1 MTVTEKPFHIHFF
14 PKNGSGFA
22 ITEFGH
28 SRRETKCKVHAN
40 VRHETI
46 FHFVIKGVC
55 RFCTFDAEPGEAFT
69 VADGVMHSFSVEAG
83 YEHYWFCAS
92 GDKMPLILAVF
103 GISGEDHGRFE
114 VKMPLCELEKALS
127 DVFAKCAAADTDSAY
142 AMVSSLFF
150 SLLPLLRKKEEG
162 AGNAG
167 KKDACAAAASF
178 MERCFYRRL
187 PMTEVAAE
195 AGVSEKHLCRLFRKN
210 YGIPPVRYLAS
221 VRMKNARRLLETTP
235 LTVAQ
240 IASATGYP
248 SQPAFSESFK
258 KHYGVYPSR
267 LREDRI
273 EKQTEL

>member
-14 PKNGSGFA
+14 PKSDSGFA

-28 SRRETKCKVHAN
+28 SRRETKCKVPAN

-55 RFCTFDAEPGEAFT
+55 RFCAFDAEPGEAFMT
-69 VADGVMHSFSVEAG
+69 ADGVMHSFSVDAG

-103 GISGEDHGRFE
+103 GISGENHGHFE
-114 VKMPLCELEKALS
+114 VKMPLSEMEKAFS
-127 DVFAKCAAADTDSAY
+127 DCFAKCAVADEDSAY

-150 SLLPLLRKKEEG
+150 SLLPLLRKKGEG
-162 AGNAG
+162 GKPD
-167 KKDACAAAASF
+167 KKDVGTVAAAF

-195 AGVSEKHLCRLFRKN
+195 AGVSEKYLCRLFKKKT
-210 YGIPPVRYLAS
+210 GMPPVRYLAS

-240 IASATGYP
+240 IASATGFP
-248 SQPAFSESFK
+248 SQPAFSESFRK
-258 KHYGVYPSR
+258 YYGVYPSR
-267 LREDRI
+267 MRE
-273 EKQTEL
+273 EKSGKKLEP